1 MSGMGQDTGDY
12 PMHEMPCAMELQL
25 AGYRLTTAEI
35 VYHMPDHPAVLQSF
49 VWQHY
54 DIAPRYP
61 ELRRFLDFWSEN
73 IEGKLHTVTVAR
85 KQLVGPSS
93 TTRAAGLWN
102 LH

>member
-1 MSGMGQDTGDY
+1 
-12 PMHEMPCAMELQL
+12 MELQL